1 MPIKYTNVS
10 FTYNDKTP
18 FSYEALRGVN
28 LEILDGSFTAI
39 VGKTGCG
46 KSTLIQQL
54 NGLLVPSEG
63 EVVVNQ
69 YVVSK
74 NRKRRTKR
82 IKELRKLVGIVFQ
95 FPEYQLFEETVEKDV
110 AFGPKNFGLSNE
122 EALKN
127 AHDALRLVGLDDSF
141 FKRSPF
147 DLSGGERRRVA
158 IAGILALKPS
168 ILVLDEPTAGLDPRG
183 AKEMMKLFK
192 GLHNNGTTVILVTHD
207 MNIVLEYSDTVIVME
222 DGEVREIT
230 TPLKLFN
237 QENDLYSLETPLL
250 YKFVKLLSDQGLKLN
265 LSEIKDIDSLATAI
279 TKAKGHKK

>member
-1 MPIKYTNVS
+1 MPIKYENVS
-10 FTYNDKTP
+10 FTYNAKTP
-18 FSYEALRGVN
+18 FSYEALSDVS
-28 LEILDGSFTAI
+28 LEIKDGSFTAI

-54 NGLLVPSEG
+54 NGLLIPTSG
-63 EVVVNQ
+63 EVIIND
-69 YVVSK
+69 YVVAKS
-74 NRKRRTKR
+74 RKRRTKK

-110 AFGPKNFGLSNE
+110 AFGPKNFGLNNE

-127 AHDALRLVGLDDSF
+127 AHEALALVGLDESF
-141 FKRSPF
+141 YKRSPF

-158 IAGILALKPS
+158 IAGILALKPN

-183 AKEMMKLFK
+183 AREMMKLFK
-192 GLHNNGTTVILVTHD
+192 GLHEKGTTVILVTHD

-230 TPLKLFN
+230 TPLELFN
-237 QENDLYSLETPLL
+237 KENDRYSLETPLL
-250 YKFVKLLSDQGLKLN
+250 YKFVKSLSDKGMN
-265 LSEIKDIDSLATAI
+265 LDIAMIRDIDSLASAI
-279 TKAKGHKK
+279 AQAKRIGK